1 MTRYK
6 EHVENNHLIVKYT
19 GELKPCP
26 YCGGKPTMVHHRT
39 YSGYKEKGL
48 PYAVFCF
55 ECEAHTKYADT
66 PDDAADNWNRRKFS
80 RIQRLMQAPL
90 TADRIQ
96 EEKPVNLIVEHVLKN
111 LNKEYTGLLK
121 SYDHARTQEEREE
134 MLGKIRECERGI
146 SYWAP
151 YGADPK
157 SVMKSLRMRAI
168 GRTKL

>member
-66 PDDAADNWNRRKFS
+66 PDEAADNWQSERFS
-80 RIQRLMQAPL
+80 KIQRLMQMPL

-96 EEKPVNLIVEHVLKN
+96 EEKPVYAIVEDVLEG

-121 SYDHARTQEEREE
+121 AYEQACTKTARTELLE
-134 MLGKIRECERGI
+134 
-146 SYWAP
+146 
-151 YGADPK
+151 
-157 SVMKSLRMRAI
+157 SLDSASMAFGTGRRMAQI
-168 GRTKL
+168 LKV